1 MARLAERQGD
11 DLSVRIERVYKATPE
26 RIFAALTDPDI
37 IVQWWGPEGYG
48 SDWAEIDLR
57 PGGAWRVQMRSLED
71 DYEGVMEGTI
81 LEIAPPHRLVFR
93 TDRHCNGAPHIFDA
107 AAMPPTEVTIE
118 LHELG
123 KGETR
128 LVLTQVGFTEPL
140 AAELH
145 EHGWSQSLG
154 KLARG
159 IASD

>member
-1 MARLAERQGD
+1 MARLAEQQDD
-11 DLSVRIERVYKATPE
+11 DLSLRIERVYKATPE

-37 IVQWWGPEGYG
+37 IVKWWGPEGYG

-71 DYEGVMEGTI
+71 DYEGVMEGTF

-93 TDRHCNGAPHIFDA
+93 TVKHCNGAPDIYDA
-107 AAMPPTEVTIE
+107 DTMAPTEVSIE
-118 LHELG
+118 LQDLG
-123 KGETR
+123 NGETK
-128 LVLTQVGFTEPL
+128 LVLTQVGFTEVL

-154 KLARG
+154 KLAR
-159 IASD
+159 SVTTD